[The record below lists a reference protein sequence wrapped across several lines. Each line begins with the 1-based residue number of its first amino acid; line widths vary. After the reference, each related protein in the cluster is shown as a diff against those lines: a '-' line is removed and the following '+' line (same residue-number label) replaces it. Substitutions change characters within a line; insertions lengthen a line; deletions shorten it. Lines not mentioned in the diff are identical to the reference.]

1 MQKTPNSCYFSSSN
15 LEEKKYS
22 YMFGE
27 VETGAQRPASGEFK
41 REPLT
46 WCVRRCFGLNFT

>member
-1 MQKTPNSCYFSSSN
+1 MQKTPNSCYFSSAN